1 MKKPVLEKDIDLFR
15 ISVYP
20 LGFSVEMIGKP
31 KTFKSLCFSSGKNLD
46 DITNLSEESM
56 NRIQK
61 YINDIGADGALVTEK
76 KQRKNLVG
84 GIDLTFI
91 PYRLVTM
98 NYEYYKSKFGEK
110 FESWSKK

>member
-31 KTFKSLCFSSGKNLD
+31 KTFKSLCFSSGKNL
-46 DITNLSEESM
+46 
-56 NRIQK
+56 
-61 YINDIGADGALVTEK
+61 
-76 KQRKNLVG
+76 VG